1 MTSLLGPGQQV
12 QCMAEHVLRTVRH
25 NNWTLE
31 RRRLPFVSCR
41 PGRHHQLERADQSL
55 TPMTYTEN
63 IRAARMEANGG
74 SHTREEWEDR
84 KRRQQYRCWNNHCKC
99 DLNAPGVRS
108 THKDHFIPVAR
119 GGTDNIK
126 NIVAL
131 CGPCNMR
138 KGKKTW
144 DEFMEREIL
153 RQQFHGMGEH
163 ASDIGRAAYGGR
175 GGAHFGAGGGSTTG
189 SAQGGGSSNDNSP
202 GFRRSGG
209 WSLLQFL
216 VGVVK
221 GAFVLT
227 CGALFAILLL
237 MAVVGDG
244 KKRSGGGRLAEGAV
258 GAFGLWRLSTWAFR
272 NNSVA
277 KGMGMAVGAL
287 AAALWLVS
295 LSGDRDAP
303 RPATAAATE
312 TPVHSGLTAN
322 HPMNHP
328 MNEIDQSNGPVA
340 IRPLPA
346 PRFTPPVWTPAPP
359 VVAQTPHGRMGP
371 TIDLCPTAACL

>member
-1 MTSLLGPGQQV
+1 MSY
-12 QCMAEHVLRTVRH
+12 A
-25 NNWTLE
+25 
-31 RRRLPFVSCR
+31 
-41 PGRHHQLERADQSL
+41 
-55 TPMTYTEN
+55 EN

-84 KRRQQYRCWNNHCKC
+84 KRRQHYRCWNNHCKC
-99 DLNAPGVRS
+99 DLNAPGVV

-163 ASDIGRAAYGGR
+163 ASDIGRAAYGAQGS
-175 GGAHFGAGGGSTTG
+175 AHFGAGGGSTT
-189 SAQGGGSSNDNSP
+189 AQGGASNNN
-202 GFRRSGG
+202 GG
-209 WSLLQFL
+209 WSVPQFL

-227 CGALFAILLL
+227 CGALFVGLLFIAL
-237 MAVVGDG
+237 VGNG
-244 KKRSGGGRLAEGAV
+244 KKRNGGGRLAEGAV
-258 GAFGLWRLSTWAFR
+258 GAVGLWRLSTWAFR
-272 NNSVA
+272 DNSVA

-287 AAALWLVS
+287 AAALWL
-295 LSGDRDAP
+295 LSFSGGHDAS
-303 RPATAAATE
+303 RPTAVATETPATE

-322 HPMNHP
+322 HPI
-328 MNEIDQSNGPVA
+328 NEVDPSDGPVA
-340 IRPLPA
+340 IRPLPTK
-346 PRFTPPVWTPAPP
+346 PFTPPVWTPRNNPWTPP
-359 VVAQTPHGRMGP
+359 AVASTPQGRIGP
-371 TIDLCPTAACL
+371 TLASPGPGYAMPRRNIGCGWWPVGSDADRDCAARRFAQQPRAWQQ

>member
-1 MTSLLGPGQQV
+1 
-12 QCMAEHVLRTVRH
+12 
-25 NNWTLE
+25 
-31 RRRLPFVSCR
+31 
-41 PGRHHQLERADQSL
+41 
-55 TPMTYTEN
+55 MTYTEN
-63 IRAARMEANGG
+63 IRSARMEANGG

-84 KRRQQYRCWNNHCKC
+84 KRRQHYRCWNNHCKC
-99 DLNAPGVRS
+99 DLNAPGVV

-163 ASDIGRAAYGGR
+163 ASDIGRAAYGAQGS
-175 GGAHFGAGGGSTTG
+175 AHFGAGGGSTTG
-189 SAQGGGSSNDNSP
+189 FAQGGASNNN
-202 GFRRSGG
+202 GG
-209 WSLLQFL
+209 WSVPQFL

-227 CGALFAILLL
+227 CGALFVGLLFIAL
-237 MAVVGDG
+237 VGNG

-272 NNSVA
+272 DNSIA

-287 AAALWLVS
+287 AAAIWLLGMSANRRATRNRRGDEDGPWPLSCERDCTHVS
-295 LSGDRDAP
+295 PHRGAARYAPGSVGRWPGRHSPTADAALHAAGLDAPQHPVGAAGRGFDTAWPDGPDPGLSRPGLRWRADPAPAQYWLRLVAGGSNTDRDC
-303 RPATAAATE
+303 AARLG
-312 TPVHSGLTAN
+312 H
-322 HPMNHP
+322 
-328 MNEIDQSNGPVA
+328 
-340 IRPLPA
+340 
-346 PRFTPPVWTPAPP
+346 
-359 VVAQTPHGRMGP
+359 RMV
-371 TIDLCPTAACL
+371 LR